1 MNDANDLKSAL
12 VHMPKL
18 SSLDIG
24 DNPLEDE
31 GIRNL
36 LPYFS
41 ESLLTTVKV
50 DNCGLSGNG
59 VAQLLIALSGSNQQ
73 LNCLSIAENNLG
85 RCIALPLSKF
95 LKASSI
101 RDLNIEDI
109 GLDSLG
115 FQDLEENLP
124 KISKLCYLNISKNR
138 GGISA
143 AQFISKVLSYAPELC
158 SVKAGYNLMPLKS
171 VEVLCDALEHF
182 KGKLRELDLTGN
194 RHLCQLSH
202 ETSQITNFC
211 FQGTPIVILPLVPS
225 SAEPYDDEP

>member
-1 MNDANDLKSAL
+1 M
-12 VHMPKL
+12 
-18 SSLDIG
+18 
-24 DNPLEDE
+24 
-31 GIRNL
+31 
-36 LPYFS
+36 
-41 ESLLTTVKV
+41 
-50 DNCGLSGNG
+50 
-59 VAQLLIALSGSNQQ
+59 
-73 LNCLSIAENNLG
+73 
-85 RCIALPLSKF
+85 SKF

-124 KISKLCYLNISKNR
+124 KISKLCYLNIRFWSNKKSVIAFSFFYLYIAITNHCSRSTTYFHSKNR

-182 KGKLRELDLTGN
+182 KGK
-194 RHLCQLSH
+194 
-202 ETSQITNFC
+202 NFVYVA
-211 FQGTPIVILPLVPS
+211 FFIPL
-225 SAEPYDDEP
+225 